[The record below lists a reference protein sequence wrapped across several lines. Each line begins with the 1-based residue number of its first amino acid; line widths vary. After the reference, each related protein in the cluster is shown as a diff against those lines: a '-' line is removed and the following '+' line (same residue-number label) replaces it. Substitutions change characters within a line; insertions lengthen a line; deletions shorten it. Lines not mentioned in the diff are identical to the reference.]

1 MGSPP
6 PLIHRLVAL
15 LPRSFRSLFGLL
27 GLLAFLSG
35 CGGGPIVAT
44 STGRILYVAT
54 SNGIYGFSIMSTGTL
69 APVSSQPLVTNS
81 VQQLAVTPGIPA
93 GQSTPLLLGTQ
104 TSGGSLLVWTVGGS
118 GSLTQST
125 SLSCSGLGSITGVT
139 VTSDSQYVLVVDGE
153 TTSNNLGLISFSK
166 TSACS
171 PGSSSS
177 SSSFYPLQPAID
189 CAVSGSNPCI
199 LFLTGSSTQTS
210 SSISL
215 ATPLEI
221 PVTLTSSSPFGTAL
235 SSSYTCT
242 TSACPLG
249 VTFDPTT
256 VFFYASFT
264 GTSPPSLQSIA
275 PGAKSST
282 STTTFPASAPVNY
295 PCVDTVGG
303 VVYTPTANGFL
314 YASSTNA
321 QGALSGATAVLTPT
335 SLPVSLNMTSC
346 AVATNP

>member
-1 MGSPP
+1 MESSP
-6 PLIHRLVAL
+6 PLIRRLF
-15 LPRSFRSLFGLL
+15 PRHPLSLRGLFGLL

-54 SNGIYGFSIMSTGTL
+54 SSGIYGFSIMSTGTL
-69 APVSSQPLVTNS
+69 TPISSQPLVTNS
-81 VQQLAVTPGIPA
+81 VQQMAVTPGIPA

-104 TSGGSLLVWTVGGS
+104 TSGGSLLVWTVGG
-118 GSLTQST
+118 GGRLTTTT

-139 VTSDSQYVLVVDGE
+139 VTSDSQYVLVVDGGVPGSS
-153 TTSNNLGLISFSK
+153 TNLGLISFST
-166 TSACS
+166 TSTCS

-177 SSSFYPLQPAID
+177 SSSFYSLQPAID
-189 CAVSGSNPCI
+189 CAVSGSSPCI
-199 LFLTGSSTQTS
+199 LFLTGLTS
-210 SSISL
+210 LNSPL
-215 ATPLEI
+215 TPTTPLEI
-221 PVTLTSSSPFGTAL
+221 PVTPSSGTFGTP
-235 SSSYTCT
+235 STPYTC
-242 TSACPLG
+242 SSGSCPLG

>member
-1 MGSPP
+1 MIRR
-6 PLIHRLVAL
+6 LAHRLPL
-15 LPRSFRSLFGLL
+15 SLRGLFGLL

-54 SNGIYGFSIMSTGTL
+54 SSGIYGFSIMSTGTL
-69 APVSSQPLVTNS
+69 TPISSQPLVTNS
-81 VQQLAVTPGIPA
+81 IQQMAVTPGIPT
-93 GQSTPLLLGTQ
+93 GQSTPLLLGAT
-104 TSGGSLLVWTVGGS
+104 GGSSLLVWTVGGS
-118 GSLTQST
+118 GRLTQST
-125 SLSCSGLGSITGVT
+125 SLSCSPSGSSSSLTITGVT
-139 VTSDSQYVLVVDGE
+139 VTSDSQYVLVVDG
-153 TTSNNLGLISFSK
+153 TSPSSNLGLISFS
-166 TSACS
+166 TPTNCSIGLSSA
-171 PGSSSS
+171 
-177 SSSFYPLQPAID
+177 SFYPLQPAID
-189 CAVSGSNPCI
+189 CAVSGSNPCN
-199 LFLTGSSTQTS
+199 LFLTGSSS
-210 SSISL
+210 PSPISPI
-215 ATPLEI
+215 TPLEI
-221 PVTLTSSSPFGTAL
+221 QVTLTSSSPFGSAL
-235 SSSYTCT
+235 SPSYTCT

>member
-1 MGSPP
+1 MIRRLFPRH
-6 PLIHRLVAL
+6 PLSLRC
-15 LPRSFRSLFGLL
+15 LFGLL

-69 APVSSQPLVTNS
+69 TPISSQPLVTNP
-81 VQQLAVTPGIPA
+81 VQQMAVTPGIPTA
-93 GQSTPLLLGTQ
+93 QSTPLLLGAT
-104 TSGGSLLVWTVGGS
+104 GGSSLLVWTVGGS
-118 GSLTQST
+118 GRLTQST
-125 SLSCSGLGSITGVT
+125 SLSCSPSGSSSSLTITGVT
-139 VTSDSQYVLVVDGE
+139 VTSDSQYVLVVDG
-153 TTSNNLGLISFSK
+153 TSPSSNLGLISFS
-166 TSACS
+166 TPTNCS
-171 PGSSSS
+171 IGSS

-221 PVTLTSSSPFGTAL
+221 QVTLTFSSPFGSAL

-295 PCVDTVGG
+295 PCIDTVGG

-321 QGALSGATAVLTPT
+321 QGALSWATAVLTPT

-346 AVATNP
+346 TVANNP

>member
-1 MGSPP
+1 
-6 PLIHRLVAL
+6 LIRRLVPL
-15 LPRSFRSLFGLL
+15 LPRSFRGLLGLL

-69 APVSSQPLVTNS
+69 APISSQPLATTS
-81 VQQLAVTPGIPA
+81 VQQLTVTPGIPA

-104 TSGGSLLVWTVGGS
+104 TSGGSLLVWTVGGG

-125 SLSCSGLGSITGVT
+125 SLSCSNLSSITGVT
-139 VTSDSQYVLVVDGE
+139 VTSDSQYVLVVDGGV
-153 TTSNNLGLISFSK
+153 TSPSTNLGLISFS
-166 TSACS
+166 TPTTCS
-171 PGSSSS
+171 PGSSSV
-177 SSSFYPLQPAID
+177 YPLQPAID
-189 CAVSGSNPCI
+189 CAVSGSSPCI
-199 LFLTGSSTQTS
+199 LFLTDLTS
-210 SSISL
+210 LNSPL
-215 ATPLEI
+215 TPTTPLEI
-221 PVTLTSSSPFGTAL
+221 PLTPSSGTFGTSSTP
-235 SSSYTCT
+235 YTC
-242 TSACPLG
+242 SSGSCPLG

-275 PGAKSST
+275 PGANSST

-295 PCVDTVGG
+295 PCIDTVGG

-321 QGALSGATAVLTPT
+321 SGGLSGATAVLTPT

-346 AVATNP
+346 TVATNP

>member
-1 MGSPP
+1 MESSPLLIRRLFP
-6 PLIHRLVAL
+6 RHPLSLRG
-15 LPRSFRSLFGLL
+15 LFGLL

-54 SNGIYGFSIMSTGTL
+54 SSGIYGFSIMSTGTL
-69 APVSSQPLVTNS
+69 TPISSQPLVTNS
-81 VQQLAVTPGIPA
+81 VQQMAVTPGIPT
-93 GQSTPLLLGTQ
+93 GQSTPLLLGA
-104 TSGGSLLVWTVGGS
+104 SGGGSLSVWTVGGS
-118 GSLTQST
+118 GRLTTTT

-153 TTSNNLGLISFSK
+153 TTSPSNLGLISFSTPK
-166 TSACS
+166 VCS
-171 PGSSSS
+171 PGTSSI
-177 SSSFYPLQPAID
+177 YPLQPAID

-221 PVTLTSSSPFGTAL
+221 QVTLTSSSPFGSAL

-321 QGALSGATAVLTPT
+321 SGTLSGATAVLTPT
-335 SLPVSLNMTSC
+335 SLPVSLDMTSC

>member
-69 APVSSQPLVTNS
+69 APISSQPFVTNS

-93 GQSTPLLLGTQ
+93 GQSTPLLLGATEG
-104 TSGGSLLVWTVGGS
+104 SSLLVWTVGGG

-125 SLSCSGLGSITGVT
+125 SLSCSGLGSSSITGVT
-139 VTSDSQYVLVVDGE
+139 VTSDSQYVLVVDGGVQGP
-153 TTSNNLGLISFSK
+153 SANLGLISFST
-166 TSACS
+166 TSTCS
-171 PGSSSS
+171 TGASSI
-177 SSSFYPLQPAID
+177 YPLQPTID

-199 LFLTGSSTQTS
+199 LFLTGLTS
-210 SSISL
+210 LNSPL
-215 ATPLEI
+215 TPTTPLEI
-221 PVTLTSSSPFGTAL
+221 PVTPSSGTFGTP
-235 SSSYTCT
+235 STPYTC
-242 TSACPLG
+242 SSGSCPLG

-275 PGAKSST
+275 PGAQSST

-314 YASSTNA
+314 YASSTNT